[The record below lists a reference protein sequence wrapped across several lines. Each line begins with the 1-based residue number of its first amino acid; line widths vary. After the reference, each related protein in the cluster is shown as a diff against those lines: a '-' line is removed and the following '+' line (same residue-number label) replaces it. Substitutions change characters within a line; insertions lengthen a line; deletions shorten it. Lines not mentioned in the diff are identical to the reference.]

1 MISQRLSRAVE
12 HYKSPSPAALAAQQ
26 MIDKGMS
33 VAPGQVMRFV
43 LTRGKPGVWAL
54 GCGELDGR
62 TVDVG
67 RYVVLLERAVETV
80 SKLFGRPTPK
90 GAAEYLDA

>member
-1 MISQRLSRAVE
+1 
-12 HYKSPSPAALAAQQ
+12 
-26 MIDKGMS
+26 MS
-33 VAPGQVMRFV
+33 IAPGQVMRFV

-67 RYVVLLERAVETV
+67 RYVELLARTIDTITSPFDQVKNVLYSLCF
-80 SKLFGRPTPK
+80 SSFM
-90 GAAEYLDA
+90 